1 MNTKAIERIKG
12 YCCEVTEAQW
22 KELVRVADEVGVR
35 VGDWSKLTRF
45 NNFRYARIIGA
56 RLCHRNHTIERIEMI
71 TFPDFLAKLKGEEK
85 WEPKAGE
92 MVEVGGGYEREYI
105 AQRGGKHFCWGEK
118 GDSVSSW
125 LTVKPVRQTIT
136 RAEAEQLL
144 NKRIID

>member
-1 MNTKAIERIKG
+1 MNMEAIERIKG
-12 YCCEVTEAQW
+12 FCCEVTQEQW
-22 KELVRVADEVGVR
+22 EELVRVAEEVGVTLHVKHFDDR
-35 VGDWSKLTRF
+35 YRFCALTHESDMLVGFTGPKGPL
-45 NNFRYARIIGA
+45 IP
-56 RLCHRNHTIERIEMI
+56 
-71 TFPDFLAKLKGEEK
+71 FPDFLAKLKGEK
-85 WEPKAGE
+85 TWEPKAGE

-136 RAEAEQLL
+136 RAEAESLL